1 MKTIKYLLLAAGL
14 FVLAAAPALANE
26 PGTWILRGG
35 VGTVQPDS
43 QNLFFELG
51 EESIEIDVDSATS
64 MTLSGTYMFTENW
77 AFDVLASWP
86 FQHDIKATVEYLEP
100 DIGLV
105 SETMRIGDT
114 KHLPPTFSVQYHF
127 MPEANFQPYVG
138 LGVNWTTFFDTK
150 LVSELADEGIEKL
163 KLDDSFGIAAQIG
176 GDWLISDSW
185 LFNLDVRWL
194 NIESDATLVGPAL
207 DGEAKVG
214 TVTIDPWVYAVNLG
228 YRF

>member
-1 MKTIKYLLLAAGL
+1 MKTIKYLLLAAG
-14 FVLAAAPALANE
+14 
-26 PGTWILRGG
+26 
-35 VGTVQPDS
+35 
-43 QNLFFELG
+43 LG

-176 GDWLISDSW
+176 GDWLI
-185 LFNLDVRWL
+185 
-194 NIESDATLVGPAL
+194 